1 MSNVIKLPVP
11 QRVPGTMGVKEWA
24 TEVAET
30 LGDCGGS
37 SRAEDSFLRAV
48 HHLLRQTAE
57 EEGYGDFQLPADTAE
72 KIKRSQAL
80 WWEVISDAFDA
91 AGVSDFDGCAL
102 NTLWWLI
109 GGIYQVGTVLTRRG
123 RGA

>member
-11 QRVPGTMGVKEWA
+11 QREPGTMGVKEWA

-30 LGDCGGS
+30 LGDWEGS
-37 SRAEDSFLRAV
+37 SGAENSFLRAV

-57 EEGYGDFQLPADTAE
+57 EEYGDFQLPADTAE

-80 WWEVISDAFDA
+80 WWEAISDAFYA

-102 NTLWWLI
+102 ATLWWLI